1 MIAAEG
7 RREETMERFNRNE
20 RASSEG
26 EDFDLD
32 EVFEDD
38 EESGD
43 DYGECEDDFS
53 DCLKRSCTG

>member
-1 MIAAEG
+1 
-7 RREETMERFNRNE
+7 MERFNRNE

-38 EESGD
+38 DESGD